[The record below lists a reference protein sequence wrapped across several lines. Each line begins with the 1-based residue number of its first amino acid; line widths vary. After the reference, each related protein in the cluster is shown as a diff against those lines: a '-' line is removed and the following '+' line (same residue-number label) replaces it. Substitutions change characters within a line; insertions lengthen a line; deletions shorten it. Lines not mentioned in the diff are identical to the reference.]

1 METVLITG
9 ATGMIG
15 GQLLPLLIEKGYK
28 VRVLTRNKTD
38 MVNSAIYVWDISKNY
53 IDPAALEGVD
63 HIIHLSGSTVSERWT
78 NSKKQDIIASRIK
91 AANLI
96 FENLKHP
103 IKTFIS
109 ASGISYY
116 GTKTTGKIFMETDVI
131 KFKEN
136 DFLAG
141 VTHNWEKAALQFSS
155 KANRVVIVRTPVVL
169 SRSRGALETM
179 LKPIKMGLGAPL
191 GSGKQWMPWVHITDL
206 CNFYSIAL
214 SNTEISGPYN
224 VAAPHHVSNKIFM
237 RTLAKV
243 VGKKLW
249 FINVPAFMLKIV
261 FGKMSS
267 IILKG
272 SRVDGTKATESGFK
286 YQHPQLK
293 EALQDLLNK

>member
-15 GQLLPLLIEKGYK
+15 GQLIPLLIDKGFK

-38 MVNSAIYVWDISKNY
+38 MVNSAIYVWDISENY

-78 NSKKQDIIASRIK
+78 KTKKQEILDSRIK

-96 FENLKHP
+96 FDNLKHP
-103 IKTFIS
+103 IKSFIS

-116 GTKTTGKIFMETDVI
+116 GTKTTGKIFLETDTI

-136 DFLAG
+136 DFLAD
-141 VTHNWEKAALQFSS
+141 VTQKWEKAALQFET
-155 KANRVVIVRTPVVL
+155 KADRVVLVRTPIVL
-169 SRSRGALETM
+169 SKSRGALETM

-191 GSGKQWMPWVHITDL
+191 GTGKQWMPWVHVSDL
-206 CNFYSIAL
+206 CNFYALAL
-214 SNTEISGPYN
+214 SNSEIAGPYN
-224 VAAPHHVSNKIFM
+224 IVAPHHVSNKIFM
-237 RTLAKV
+237 RTLAKT

-249 FINVPAFMLKIV
+249 FIKVPAFVLKIV

-272 SRVDGTKATESGFK
+272 SRVDGSKATETGFK
-286 YQHPQLK
+286 YEHPQLK